1 MIKGQTQ
8 SGFDYAINEKA
19 LGDWRFLKAMADL
32 DSGDDSRVLGAL
44 PVILSLIMGKDEQR
58 FLEHITDEDGYQP
71 TEKIM
76 DELKQ
81 IFDAVRES
89 KEGKNS

>member
-32 DSGDDSRVLGAL
+32 DSGDDSRALGAM
-44 PVILSLIMGKDEQR
+44 PIVVSLLMGKDQAR
-58 FLEHITDEDGYQP
+58 FEEHITDAEGYQS
-71 TEKIM
+71 TEM
-76 DELKQ
+76 VLADLKD
-81 IFDAVRES
+81 IFAHV
-89 KEGKNS
+89 KETNQGKNS

>member
-1 MIKGQTQ
+1 MIKGQTR

-44 PVILSLIMGKDEQR
+44 PVILSLVVGKDEQR
-58 FLEHITDEDGYQP
+58 FMEHITDEDGFQP
-71 TEKIM
+71 TERIM
-76 DELKQ
+76 DELKDM
-81 IFDAVRES
+81 FDKVKES
-89 KEGKNS
+89 KETKNS